1 LRSEPPSINLP
12 VRVLV
17 FRHTASDD
25 LGLIA
30 PALDEQGILRR
41 YADLYSHPCAESL
54 VNEADALIFMG
65 GPMSANDGHPYIQR
79 EIQYIR
85 DAKERGQMVL
95 GVCLGAQLIAKALGA
110 SVHANTVKEIGWA
123 PVTFTPAAANDPLFA
138 GLHEAEMIFHWHGET
153 FTVPPGAE
161 LLGSSEACRNQ
172 AFRVGNRIYGLQ
184 FHLEVTPSMIAE
196 WCREDEACGNAREV
210 TQPID
215 PYAHATR
222 SGELARLVF
231 GRWCALL
238 KDRACA
244 AS

>member
-1 LRSEPPSINLP
+1 MRSEPPSINLP

-17 FRHTASDD
+17 FRHTAVDD

-30 PALDEQGILRR
+30 SALGAQGILHG
-41 YADLYSHPCAESL
+41 YVDLYAHPCAESL
-54 VNEADALIFMG
+54 VHEADALIFMG
-65 GPMSANDGHPYIQR
+65 GPMSANDEHPYMQR
-79 EIQYIR
+79 EIHYIR
-85 DAKERGQMVL
+85 EARERGQMVL

-110 SVHANTVKEIGWA
+110 RVYANAVKEIGWA

-138 GLHEAEMIFHWHGET
+138 GLPEMEMIFQWHGET
-153 FTVPPGAE
+153 FTLPRGAK
-161 LLGSSEACRNQ
+161 LLASSDACRNQ
-172 AFRVGNRIYGLQ
+172 AFRVGNGIYGLQ
-184 FHLEVTPSMIAE
+184 FHLEVTPSMIAA
-196 WCREDEACGNAREV
+196 WCREDGACGDAREV

>member
-1 LRSEPPSINLP
+1 MRSERPSINLP
-12 VRVLV
+12 LRVLV
-17 FRHTASDD
+17 FRHTPLDD

-30 PALDEQGILRR
+30 PVLDAHGILHD
-41 YADLYSHPCAESL
+41 YADLYAQPCPESL

-65 GPMSANDGHPYIQR
+65 GPMSANDDHPYIQR
-79 EIQYIR
+79 EIEYIR
-85 DAKERGQMVL
+85 DAGERCRMVL

-110 SVHANTVKEIGWA
+110 RVHANTVKEIGWA

-138 GLHEAEMIFHWHGET
+138 GLREPEMIFHWHGET
-153 FTVPPGAE
+153 LTLPPGAE
-161 LLGSSEACRNQ
+161 LLASSDACRNQ
-172 AFRVGNRIYGLQ
+172 AFRVGDRVYGLQ
-184 FHLEVTPSMIAE
+184 FHLEVTPSMIAD
-196 WCREDEACGNAREV
+196 WCREDEACGAAREV

-215 PYAHATR
+215 PYAHAAR